1 MFGIINKLIRLIK
14 VTKGDSTYYVMIG
27 PMMTGVCKIGNGL
40 KQGDGLAF
48 NLFNSAL
55 KCVIRQLP
63 VHVKSTIFYK
73 SVQLIGYADD
83 ITSRKEQ
90 IEVFMKY
97 TKNAEQERKRSRA
110 QHQCQKKEETNENKS
125 NGRNQENKKKKKK
138 KK

>member
-1 MFGIINKLIRLIK
+1 MIRLIK
-14 VTKGDSTYYVMIG
+14 ATKGDSTYYVMIG
-27 PMMTGVCKIGNGL
+27 PIMTGVCKVGNGL

-55 KCVIRQLP
+55 KCVIRHLP

-83 ITSRKEQ
+83 VTSRKEQ

-110 QHQCQKKEETNENKS
+110 RYQCQKKRRNK
-125 NGRNQENKKKKKK
+125 RKQKQW
-138 KK
+138 